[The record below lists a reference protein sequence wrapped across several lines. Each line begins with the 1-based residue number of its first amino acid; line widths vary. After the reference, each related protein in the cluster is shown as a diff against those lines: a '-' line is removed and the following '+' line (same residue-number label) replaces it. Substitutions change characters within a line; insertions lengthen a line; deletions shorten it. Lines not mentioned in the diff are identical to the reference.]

1 MPGYLE
7 IVFGPM
13 FSGKTTILLEKIN
26 NYITFTAIKN
36 NTKKILIINS
46 SLDERNSDISLN
58 LSTHESSLKRN
69 LVGKNFKSLKTNK
82 LFEIEEKIILE
93 SDYIAID
100 ESQFFDDLESFVKHW
115 LTRGKYIYC
124 TGLIADSDKNN
135 FGQLHKLFSLA
146 DNIEQLKAYCVVC
159 NSFIKNAV
167 FTKWV
172 SKKNKDS
179 LVVIGGSDRYIP
191 VCGKHY

>member
-7 IVFGPM
+7 VVFGPM
-13 FSGKTTILLEKIN
+13 FSGKTTMLLEKIN
-26 NYITFTAIKN
+26 NYITFANIKK
-36 NTKKILIINS
+36 NTKKIIIINS
-46 SLDERNSDISLN
+46 SLDEREMITSAL
-58 LSTHESSLKRN
+58 LSTHSSQLKRN
-69 LVGKNFKSLKTNK
+69 LVGENFKSIKVSK
-82 LFEIEEKIILE
+82 LSDIDEKILLE

-100 ESQFFDDLESFVKHW
+100 ESQFFDDLEIFVKHW
-115 LTRGKYIYC
+115 LEKDKYIYC

-135 FGQLHKLFSLA
+135 FGQLHKLFALA

-159 NSFIKNAV
+159 NSFIKNAI

-172 SKKNKDS
+172 SSKNKDS
-179 LVVIGGSDRYIP
+179 PVVIGGSDRYIP